1 MISFF
6 CKVSMFSKK
15 VGKMKKV
22 LLSATL
28 LLASSAA
35 TVIAASSMS
44 PATPAKVDAAAPATA
59 PAAPVAT
66 TGEHHHKSGHH
77 GMAHMTKEE
86 IVAKLTSKG
95 AEVQALGAKLTGL
108 EKELFDS
115 AMTRFNNSVK
125 IVGGFSEKDTNPT
138 LEATRAKHELR
149 LAKLIAH
156 HKDGYPTEK
165 VAKWKE
171 KFGVLKAEV
180 SKLTGDKKSVAEG
193 QVSNIESAFSDAEK
207 AKDSV
212 LLPVLLN
219 TVKYEIDALKR
230 VLHQAEHKAAE
241 ASKAATTATAP
252 VVIMAAPTDATKPA
266 ETAKAS

>member
-1 MISFF
+1 
-6 CKVSMFSKK
+6 MFSKK

-22 LLSATL
+22 LLSAAL

-35 TVIAASSMS
+35 TVMAASSMS
-44 PATPAKVDAAAPATA
+44 PAATPAKVDAATPATA

-66 TGEHHHKSGHH
+66 TGEHHHKGGHH

-125 IVGGFSEKDTNPT
+125 IVVGFSEKDTNPA

-156 HKDGYPTEK
+156 HKDGYPAEK
-165 VAKWKE
+165 VAKWKA
-171 KFGVLKAEV
+171 KFDTLKAEV

-230 VLHQAEHKAAE
+230 VLRHTEHKAAE
-241 ASKAATTATAP
+241 ASKAATIATAP
-252 VVIMAAPTDATKPA
+252 VVIMAAPTDTTKPA
-266 ETAKAS
+266 DAKEPAKS